1 MTMFNDNNSNDS
13 EVNYEKS
20 QVECH
25 SGYKAN
31 EYPVAFIAL
40 GRRWEIS
47 EIVDRW
53 YEGGIKPDSP
63 VVNYFKVKTNEGS
76 LFILRYDT
84 HADVWSVVF
93 KQ

>member
-1 MTMFNDNNSNDS
+1 MTTSNDS
-13 EVNYEKS
+13 KNIGSEANYEKS

-25 SGYKAN
+25 SGYKTN

-53 YEGGIKPDSP
+53 YEGGIKPDRP
-63 VVNYFKVKTNEGS
+63 VVNYFKVKTSEGGI
-76 LFILRYDT
+76 FILRYNT
-84 HADVWSVVF
+84 EADVWSVVCE
-93 KQ
+93 